1 MSCQQASRFI
11 TNKSNRI
18 NNNTGIRINS
28 SDVINNNKNNVE
40 NTTKQSSAIVA
51 DDPYVFTETVPNLP
65 PVLFNI
71 QKSRTRL
78 SDLNG
83 SSASIITVPTS
94 NIVAAK
100 SPITNQQEKLPLTRY
115 ANIKVA
121 ATAAVSS
128 AERTQ
133 AQQAFVVAP
142 VNANTIAT
150 LPVVKTLTTTSA
162 TIVDFNNF
170 NKGVIRQA
178 PQAAAKTT
186 AQLSNGNKKLTNICI
201 VRPQQQQQQP
211 QQQHQQLYQTQ
222 QQYSYGN
229 SPVTEEIKSIISPP
243 PPPSLQPP
251 PLYTPT
257 PSLWQTPLLLDT
269 ASSMTTCGSAPVSS
283 PILTV
288 SLPPTSQSTG
298 GGSSGTTAM
307 AKVAPIVV
315 HTSPL
320 PPASLNAKLPPSKFH
335 QNTTAQQLNKIECLK
350 KPKKITTSSK
360 NPHPPPLQAFD
371 NPLKHSNSESLNK
384 IPVNVIFRMSAAA
397 GQVSEEKSDKASLS
411 SNAKAVA
418 PSAALPPANKQIKE
432 MKNVPAS
439 NDILASMAQDTKSST
454 KAEHTAQALN
464 AETEIAAAIISNRI
478 QMAVTTKTPPQ
489 GTPSSAVLPA
499 SQKKARKVLNLDYPT
514 WQTGSTLKGAVAVIK
529 MSQEEVNN
537 DISLLATD
545 TGLPY
550 CLQNNWLLQVPK
562 YVASSVDECDLKNAQ
577 LNHSLARE
585 ERLGLYKQQLR
596 RQAMQ
601 LLSIRSLQGLPMQLA
616 KRRLL
621 CVDRLLRKYNN
632 QEMQEPFKHLK
643 LCCVNGCKAWS
654 LEMGSHCPKH
664 IVHNGVQQIFAPCT
678 AKFADNTQCKMP
690 AFDVTHNLPLCSVHA
705 RKRIAYNRFVDERK
719 LQRISPTRVL
729 MPEPRMKFQ
738 GKPQH
743 QSQLQLQSN
752 VKRTILQTDAT
763 AARKRKLSGSH
774 SGASARPQK
783 RSKKAAPTN
792 LIVSPANVTQLPP
805 LSTVLKR
812 KSSTT
817 SLESIASNSHQS
829 SSSSCSNSQIVNAV
843 QQQYTNTLA
852 PPALVPLCGSI
863 NGSTLQLSQ
872 TLLNFGLSNQKNCS
886 PFISHEMSELATQF
900 CMTTSQN
907 QLNYFNTNSNSNFT
921 SSGMGSTTSL
931 PTADDFISQD
941 MLSMCENSSAS
952 SEDTGLGG
960 LSDPELML
968 GTGTDPDDI
977 PLGDAPLLEEH
988 DLANVLNSLPED
1000 AFKELFTTVHQDES
1014 DEIERAIEI
1023 ADKNLKTLQQTIGS
1037 GLGDFLNFGD
1047 DILADTTGDFSSVNV
1062 SNVSPSL
1069 TTGFTD
1075 SSVLFM
1081 DSTNNSCHNLN
1092 DIRGLVQT

>member
-18 NNNTGIRINS
+18 NNNTGIRISS
-28 SDVINNNKNNVE
+28 SDVINNNKNSVE
-40 NTTKQSSAIVA
+40 NTTKQPAIVA

-83 SSASIITVPTS
+83 SSSSIITVPTS
-94 NIVAAK
+94 SIVAAK
-100 SPITNQQEKLPLTRY
+100 SPIANQQEKLPLTRY

-133 AQQAFVVAP
+133 AFVVAP
-142 VNANTIAT
+142 VNANTIAN

-162 TIVDFNNF
+162 TIVDFNF

-178 PQAAAKTT
+178 PQTAAKTT
-186 AQLSNGNKKLTNICI
+186 AQLSNGSKKLTNICI
-201 VRPQQQQQQP
+201 VRPQQQQ
-211 QQQHQQLYQTQ
+211 HQQLYQTQ
-222 QQYSYGN
+222 QHFSYGN
-229 SPVTEEIKSIISPP
+229 SPVTEEIKSITSPP

-269 ASSMTTCGSAPVSS
+269 TSSMSTCGSVSVSS

-298 GGSSGTTAM
+298 GPSGTTAM

-320 PPASLNAKLPPSKFH
+320 PPVSLNAKLPPSKFH

-350 KPKKITTSSK
+350 KSKKITMSSK
-360 NPHPPPLQAFD
+360 NSHPPPLQAFD

-384 IPVNVIFRMSAAA
+384 IPVNVIFRMSAAS
-397 GQVSEEKSDKASLS
+397 GQEEKSDKASLS
-411 SNAKAVA
+411 INAKAIA
-418 PSAALPPANKQIKE
+418 SSAASPPANKQIKE
-432 MKNVPAS
+432 MKNLPAS

-454 KAEHTAQALN
+454 KAEHTVQALN
-464 AETEIAAAIISNRI
+464 AETESAPTKISSRI
-478 QMAVTTKTPPQ
+478 QMTVTTKTPPQ
-489 GTPSSAVLPA
+489 GTPSAVALPA
-499 SQKKARKVLNLDYPT
+499 SQRKARKVLNLDYPT

-562 YVASSVDECDLKNAQ
+562 YVATSADECDLKNAQ

-601 LLSIRSLQGLPMQLA
+601 LLSIRSLQRLPMQLA

-621 CVDRLLRKYNN
+621 CVDHLLRKYNN

-643 LCCVNGCKAWS
+643 LCCINGCKAWS

-690 AFDVTHNLPLCSVHA
+690 AFDITHNLPLCSVHA

-738 GKPQH
+738 GKPHH

-783 RSKKAAPTN
+783 RSKKTSPTN

-829 SSSSCSNSQIVNAV
+829 SSSSCSNSQIVNGV
-843 QQQYTNTLA
+843 QQQHNNTLA

-872 TLLNFGLSNQKNCS
+872 TLLNFGLNNQKNCS
-886 PFISHEMSELATQF
+886 PFISQEMNELATQF
-900 CMTTSQN
+900 CMTTPQN

-1047 DILADTTGDFSSVNV
+1047 DILADTTSDFSSVNV

-1069 TTGFTD
+1069 TAGFTD
-1075 SSVLFM
+1075 NSVLFM